1 MEIYTDKENE
11 SVDFHQTVKQVA
23 STVPASFP
31 RTPLLD
37 VKNKSSRVSLVPR
50 NSNENCEALTYLTTS
65 TPGRKQNQTYKR
77 RVRSC
82 ISAFQFPVSSEND
95 TFPVKDL
102 SIMPEEELEDVINL
116 GSTHSPKKSAKVTD
130 PAVQKETEVSDQ
142 TGDFSPFRVWNINTV
157 KLEVSDFATEQT
169 SDGSQLN
176 CEELQAVQLDV
187 SSRLDSAEL
196 CTQDIDAC
204 HAEISDHT
212 YSSKEVSHAQASLCE
227 HYCQLAFTE
236 PVSVPLDLQIHIE
249 IPNDDIHFSEQSLSP
264 QPVQH
269 CLCVTPEQVNSPVL
283 NESLTSLDMNKV
295 EAELM
300 ELMLDASHAL
310 SENLSDS
317 AVNDLLGIGSS
328 PQAGRNSNLH
338 NSAND
343 SHSSPESNETVD
355 ILSNI
360 SVRFTPARSE
370 WHCNEMAMSTPSGG
384 TDESERELAS
394 FFAKSWSSTKSN
406 SLNFL
411 PTNSDV
417 AETSWEKAIDDSLD
431 LIGKNNFYATS
442 RGNIPCFNMLDS
454 SPHDGAFWNTQYE
467 IPNPL
472 NSLTETVCSSK
483 DTNLSLQQNK
493 GGQEEIMC
501 TLFGLDNLQ
510 QKSHEVFQPISE
522 DMPKYS
528 GESSVTQIMIHPV
541 TEQTTNSI
549 ALTQDPSNVT
559 ELSLVE
565 HSLATGNLETVDVS
579 SLSDG
584 AGVTNQSVMAVPAVT
599 NKSMITDPY
608 AATEKLETADVTI
621 LSDNASVTNQ
631 SVMAVP
637 AVTNTSMITDP
648 CAATEKLET
657 ADVSILT
664 DDNVV
669 INQSIMAVPT
679 LASTSMIT
687 DSCHALDISQN
698 TECVSTLD
706 HSIMAVPDILNKQ
719 TMTEK
724 NSTKD
729 AESTMTPFKPTKL
742 GKRLTTEDVRRQHPR
757 TIANQLEATNAA
769 NQRLEKEVIAS
780 LKERDNLKVALK
792 EAQMKLTTTE
802 KTLETEKVSQEKH
815 IRMLEEL
822 HEEALQSLQQCLHEK
837 QSNIYNLEHDLNLL
851 QQKCQVAKESLKSV
865 EAEARLKLEQ
875 LENAQRKAEMDFNDQ
890 LEKLKTHY
898 NESNYKRQFQASL
911 QAMEEIK
918 IERDE
923 LLGLTSDL
931 QDSFL
936 LQVQFKE
943 TLDKLSSKVLS
954 STKLRIKEHACLVTE
969 LKETKRKY
977 SEVDKENK
985 KLHFEL
991 ANMDSLLNRNH
1002 NCLAEME
1009 TLYCKE
1015 QEALKESRKLNDQYT
1030 DELSIAMEALEDAT
1044 HAKESLTQQLLKLET
1059 QEKMANHLLDAREK
1073 RIKELEQELMET
1085 KQLLDVTTQSKS
1097 KKEEE
1102 FATVKSKLERYIADL
1117 QHTLDKWEV
1126 EREVLEQELYEC
1138 RETMFTDKMK
1148 LEDITKEVEVLR
1160 QIKDTSKGDKEMIS
1174 EMKTNIRLLEEEKQL
1189 CMEAITEYRNK
1200 LEDEVELN
1208 SSNQQLIEA
1217 LRRNNEKLQES
1228 YNQLMSEMQHVEATL
1243 AVRNSDFQSSS
1254 STLLAVENRMNSLV
1268 FELQQKLGQ
1277 EVNCDSVQ
1285 QRTLALS
1292 PRRSFQSHGDSFVA
1306 LVLAHASQATPAFTS
1321 DNLNRSSDISS
1332 SHHKRRQTNVP
1343 NSVLH
1348 PDIGNG
1354 SFSDSHKNVLDM
1366 SGLELF
1372 SPNSKSPVKSSA
1384 KKSLKDVSMTPA
1396 DSGCVLVPGF
1406 ANIRSIPS
1414 TSVRVLESNSAN
1426 NTYSSLSASS
1436 RLQPNST
1443 SSEYQPLLMKAQI
1456 VERLFDQIVKSF
1468 TMVAKASELT
1478 IEDLRF
1484 DMEMLSKKL
1493 KSVSGRESKLESDLS
1508 KKNHML
1514 DIANE
1519 KIKDLSAQILGMN
1532 ENLHKFQDQTYEIS
1546 RLEEDKAELKHKV
1559 QDLKGQVSL
1568 LTDQLTEAIKKLS
1581 CGSRKDGDA
1590 AQEILLLKKTNHE
1603 LMMKLFNERDRHQ
1616 ELGEKAMKRIK
1627 ILESNWKKAE
1637 NEVERFDDLV
1647 EQIRQACVDSHCQST
1662 VPVVLHIV
1670 RLIDGKVDCL
1680 QPRKE
1685 SGGS

>member
-50 NSNENCEALTYLTTS
+50 NSNENCEALTHLTTTS
-65 TPGRKQNQTYKR
+65 TAGRKQNQTDNRK
-77 RVRSC
+77 VRSC
-82 ISAFQFPVSSEND
+82 VSAFQFPLSSEND

-116 GSTHSPKKSAKVTD
+116 GSLHDLKKSVKVTD
-130 PAVQKETEVSDQ
+130 PAVQKGTEVSDQ
-142 TGDFSPFRVWNINTV
+142 TSDLSPFRVWNINTV
-157 KLEVSDFATEQT
+157 KLKVTDYATEQT

-212 YSSKEVSHAQASLCE
+212 YSSKEESHAQAYLCE
-227 HYCQLAFTE
+227 PYCGLAFTE
-236 PVSVPLDLQIHIE
+236 PISVPLDLQIHIE

-317 AVNDLLGIGSS
+317 AVNNLRGIGSS

-370 WHCNEMAMSTPSGG
+370 WHSNEMAMSTPSGG
-384 TDESERELAS
+384 TDESEGELAS

-417 AETSWEKAIDDSLD
+417 AETSWEKVIDDSLD
-431 LIGKNNFYATS
+431 LIGMNNFYATS
-442 RGNIPCFNMLDS
+442 GGNIPCFNMLDS
-454 SPHDGAFWNTQYE
+454 SPHDGAFWNTHYE

-472 NSLTETVCSSK
+472 NALTETVCSSK
-483 DTNLSLQQNK
+483 DTSLSLQQNK
-493 GGQEEIMC
+493 DGQEIMC
-501 TLFGLDNLQ
+501 TLF
-510 QKSHEVFQPISE
+510 
-522 DMPKYS
+522 
-528 GESSVTQIMIHPV
+528 
-541 TEQTTNSI
+541 
-549 ALTQDPSNVT
+549 
-559 ELSLVE
+559 
-565 HSLATGNLETVDVS
+565 
-579 SLSDG
+579 
-584 AGVTNQSVMAVPAVT
+584 VMAVPAVT
-599 NKSMITDPY
+599 NTSMITDPC

-648 CAATEKLET
+648 YAATEKLET

-698 TECVSTLD
+698 TECVSTID

-822 HEEALQSLQQCLHEK
+822 HEEVLESLQQCLHEK
-837 QSNIYNLEHDLNLL
+837 QSNIYNLKHDLNLL
-851 QQKCQVAKESLKSV
+851 QQKCQEAEESLKSV
-865 EAEARLKLEQ
+865 HAEARLKLEQ

-954 STKLRIKEHACLVTE
+954 STKQRIKEHACLVTE

-1044 HAKESLTQQLLKLET
+1044 HAKESLTQQLLKFET
-1059 QEKMANHLLDAREK
+1059 QEKMSNQLLDTREK

-1117 QHTLDKWEV
+1117 QQTLDKWEV

-1189 CMEAITEYRNK
+1189 CMEAISEYRNK

-1343 NSVLH
+1343 NSALH

-1372 SPNSKSPVKSSA
+1372 SPNSKSPAKSSA

-1414 TSVRVLESNSAN
+1414 TSVRVLESSSAN

-1456 VERLFDQIVKSF
+1456 VERLFDQIEKSF
-1468 TMVAKASELT
+1468 TMLAKASELT

-1514 DIANE
+1514 DIANK

-1568 LTDQLTEAIKKLS
+1568 LTEQLTEAIKKLS
-1581 CGSRKDGDA
+1581 CSSRKDGDA